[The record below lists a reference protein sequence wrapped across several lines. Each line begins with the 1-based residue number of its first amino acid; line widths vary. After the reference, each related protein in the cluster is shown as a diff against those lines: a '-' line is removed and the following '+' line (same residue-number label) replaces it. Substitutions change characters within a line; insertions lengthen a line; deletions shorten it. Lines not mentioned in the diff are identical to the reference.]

1 MVVGINKPE
10 SLLFHSRLSSS
21 SSFCPHEAKLTP
33 FQTHC
38 STENVEAQGLESGAS
53 VSKSETLPIRKIKQ
67 LPVKLRIDGVSR
79 VTCSHTWSQGLVQG
93 AAAHFVTIRTE
104 LGRLNLEEVN
114 PHLRGGRVES
124 HLGKTTPSSPDRDS
138 NLDIP
143 VLSGLAQ
150 HDWRVSQLHHRGAV
164 ASRSKN
170 TDFVRGPLMCSETLH
185 PLAPPLF
192 SPLFSRELTVSDDS
206 AEEDETVTSLPTEW
220 RLNRGPTD
228 ALLVAH
234 LSERV
239 LGEVCPEDEAPP
251 VKDSSSG
258 IGLTDEPSSSMEP
271 RRPTNPVYFTLC
283 TGCMLPRKVAD
294 GELYARYSLLEHHA
308 GNSLCFK
315 GHVLSPSSSRFH
327 GNIVS
332 VAVSSTCLAGEDTEV
347 NERFN
352 FYSRELLAVNMMP
365 LSQSSFPLPRLSCA
379 VPSSSSAS
387 FSTSLI

>member
-1 MVVGINKPE
+1 MNLNMVVGINKPE

-53 VSKSETLPIRKIKQ
+53 VSKSETLPMAGFTTL
-67 LPVKLRIDGVSR
+67 LPVGPGQNATPPPSSTLPPFLK
-79 VTCSHTWSQGLVQG
+79 
-93 AAAHFVTIRTE
+93 E
-104 LGRLNLEEVN
+104 EEVN
-114 PHLRGGRVES
+114 LHLRGGRVES

-271 RRPTNPVYFTLC
+271 RRPTN
-283 TGCMLPRKVAD
+283 
-294 GELYARYSLLEHHA
+294 
-308 GNSLCFK
+308 
-315 GHVLSPSSSRFH
+315 
-327 GNIVS
+327 
-332 VAVSSTCLAGEDTEV
+332 VSSTCLAGEDTEV